1 MRQYKNILI
10 ISLIISIIL
19 VLLIGIS
26 IKLLLKNN
34 EITKKIQQQEE
45 NIIQSSKNEED
56 NKEIFSGYYEKANE
70 KLQTLSLDEK
80 IAQLFIIG
88 TSTNSNLGELKK
100 YQFGG
105 YLFFNDFFENKT
117 EEEVKN
123 EISGFQKTS
132 KIPLLIAVDEE
143 GGKVVRVSNHIK
155 LLKEPFKSS
164 SELYKAGGF
173 ENIKQ
178 DTINKSKFLS
188 NLGINLNFAPVVDI
202 STNPNDYIYDRTLKE
217 GKELTTTYAKTVISV
232 SKGHKVSYTLKH
244 FPGYGSNKNTHV
256 VGSVD
261 ERTYQDIYNNDM
273 EPFRAGIKE
282 GAEVVMVSHN
292 TVTSIDD
299 KYPASISKQIHQLI
313 RDDLKFS
320 GIIITDAI
328 NMGAIQ
334 EKYTTSDA
342 IVNAI
347 LAGNDIIIIS
357 IDKSTKDKITNQKV
371 TYETIIKSVKNAI
384 QDGTINQNDIDKA
397 VIRILAWKYY
407 KGLM

>member
-1 MRQYKNILI
+1 MKQDKILI
-10 ISLIISIIL
+10 ISIVVTIIL
-19 VLLIGIS
+19 MLLIGIS

-34 EITKKIQQQEE
+34 ELTKKIEQQEE
-45 NIIQSSKNEED
+45 NIIQNSKDEE
-56 NKEIFSGYYEKANE
+56 NSEQEIFSSYYQKASE
-70 KLQTLSLDEK
+70 KLQILSLDEK
-80 IAQLFIIG
+80 IAQLFIVG
-88 TSTNSNLGELKK
+88 TSTNSNLEELKK

-105 YLFFNDFFENKT
+105 YLFFKDFFQNKT
-117 EEEVKN
+117 EEQVKKGIDN
-123 EISGFQKTS
+123 FQKAS

-143 GGKVVRVSNHIK
+143 GGKVVRISSNKK
-155 LLKEPFKSS
+155 LSEEVFKSP

-173 ENIKQ
+173 EEIKQ
-178 DTINKSKFLS
+178 DTIKKSILLG

-202 STNPNDYIYDRTLKE
+202 STNSNDYMYDRTLKE
-217 GKELTTTYAKTVISV
+217 GKELTSTYAKTVINA
-232 SKGHKVSYTLKH
+232 SKGYKVSYTLKH

-261 ERTYQDIYNNDM
+261 ERTYEDIYNNDM

-299 KYPASISKQIHQLI
+299 KYPASISKQIHQLL
-313 RDDLKFS
+313 RDDLRFS

-347 LAGNDIIIIS
+347 LAGNDMIIIS
-357 IDKSTKDKITNQKV
+357 IDKSTTDKITNTKV
-371 TYETIIKSVKNAI
+371 TYETIIKSVKNAL
-384 QDGTINQNDIDKA
+384 QDGTINQDDIDKA
-397 VIRILAWKYY
+397 VTRILAWKYY